1 MKEQEIKK
9 KLEAVAISVLEQ
21 SAYTF
26 ADPGEFQEFRQ
37 LAELNM
43 IEATIEYSGEC
54 NGSLKLVLP
63 AELCVE
69 IHCNMLGI
77 DPSDCSDIEQSRDA
91 AKEILNIICGHFV
104 TDVFGDTRD
113 IWLSTPEVKEMEA
126 EAIEANLPND
136 QTVTLLADDMP
147 VLLTFTIASGEYE
160 HKSINS

>member
-1 MKEQEIKK
+1 MREQEIKK

-26 ADPGEFQEFRQ
+26 ADPSEFQELQQ

-69 IHCNMLGI
+69 MHCNMLGI
-77 DPSDCSDIEQSRDA
+77 DPSDCSDVEQSRDA

-104 TDVFGDTRD
+104 TEVFGDTRD
-113 IWLSTPEVKEMEA
+113 IWMSTPEVKEMKA
-126 EAIEANLPND
+126 EAVDSHSPND
-136 QTVTLLADDMP
+136 QTVALLADDMP

-160 HKSINS
+160 HKSTNS